1 MSDASP
7 RRAAVIFIFVTVALD
22 ILALGMIIPV
32 LPILI
37 EDFQGG
43 DTAVA
48 ARTVGMFGTAWAAM
62 QFFASPILGSLSDR
76 FGRRPIILLS
86 NLGLGLDYIFMAL
99 APNLGWLF
107 VGRVISGFTAA
118 SIPTAF
124 AYVADVTS
132 ADRRAKSYGLL
143 GAAFGVGF
151 IIGPALGGVLGT
163 FGPRAPFWLAG
174 ALSLLNAC
182 YGFFVLPESLDA
194 EHRAPFSWTRAN
206 PLGSLALLR
215 SERRLAGFA
224 TIHFI
229 HHLVHHAFT
238 TVFVLY
244 VSYRYGWASVEV
256 GWTLA
261 LVGVGFAVVQAGLVG
276 RMVARFGER
285 RTLLTGLAAGMLG
298 FTIYGLAPTGRWF
311 LTGIPVMAMWG
322 FYGPS
327 AQGLMTRRVGRSQQG
342 ALQGALSS
350 VQMAT
355 GLVGPA
361 LFAEVFAS
369 FIGSRRPTVF
379 PGAPYLLSAA
389 LLVFSFFL
397 ALQVTRP
404 EGLD

>member
-1 MSDASP
+1 
-7 RRAAVIFIFVTVALD
+7 
-22 ILALGMIIPV
+22 
-32 LPILI
+32 
-37 EDFQGG
+37 
-43 DTAVA
+43 
-48 ARTVGMFGTAWAAM
+48 
-62 QFFASPILGSLSDR
+62 
-76 FGRRPIILLS
+76 
-86 NLGLGLDYIFMAL
+86 
-99 APNLGWLF
+99 
-107 VGRVISGFTAA
+107 
-118 SIPTAF
+118 
-124 AYVADVTS
+124 
-132 ADRRAKSYGLL
+132 
-143 GAAFGVGF
+143 
-151 IIGPALGGVLGT
+151 
-163 FGPRAPFWLAG
+163 
-174 ALSLLNAC
+174 
-182 YGFFVLPESLDA
+182 
-194 EHRAPFSWTRAN
+194 
-206 PLGSLALLR
+206 
-215 SERRLAGFA
+215 
-224 TIHFI
+224 
-229 HHLVHHAFT
+229 
-238 TVFVLY
+238 
-244 VSYRYGWASVEV
+244 V